1 MSGPRTTPAIDT
13 MTRTAWRLGALGLV
27 CLLLLGGC
35 KRPRVEDDN
44 VIARING
51 QPITVQDFTAA
62 VHRLKLAPLK
72 PGQPIV
78 IDSKLK
84 ALVLRDLI
92 DRHLILQ
99 RAEKLSLSVTP
110 QELALK
116 LSEVR
121 RDYQTTE
128 AFHNMIVRQ
137 YIDFNTWKQEVKT
150 QLLIEK
156 VINIEVYSKIKPTE
170 EQVKAYYRQ
179 HGAQYHVSAA
189 IYAYHVL
196 VNDAK
201 QAQQLRDRLVAG
213 QNLATLIGQFKIP
226 PEQAYYGR
234 PTLLQLGQM
243 PRRFDAQLAKLAVG
257 QWSPIIKTV
266 YGWHLVK
273 ILKRVGAGQ
282 KPLAQVRQNI
292 LAQLNLELQE
302 KALAK
307 WMNRLRRKADIQ
319 INKTFLPTEDQKRM
333 NSPKRS
339 KT

>member
-1 MSGPRTTPAIDT
+1 MRSPRTTPAADT
-13 MTRTAWRLGALGLV
+13 TARAAVLLGALGLV
-27 CLLLLGGC
+27 CLLLLDGC
-35 KRPRVEDDN
+35 KRPGIDDDN

-51 QPITVQDFTAA
+51 RPLTVQDFTAA

-92 DRHLILQ
+92 DRQLILQ
-99 RAEKLSLSVTP
+99 RARKLGLSVSP

-121 RDYQTTE
+121 RDYRTTE

-137 YIDFNTWKQEVKT
+137 YIEFNTWKQEVRT

-156 VINIEVYSKIKPTE
+156 VINIEVYSKIQPTE
-170 EQVKAYYRQ
+170 EQIKAYYRK
-179 HGAQYHVSAA
+179 HGPQYHVSAA
-189 IYAYHVL
+189 IYGYHVL
-196 VNDAK
+196 VHDPQ
-201 QAQQLRDRLVAG
+201 QAQKLRALLVAG
-213 QNLATLIGQFKIP
+213 RDLATLIGRFKIP

-243 PRRFDAQLAKLAVG
+243 PRRFDAQLVKLAIG
-257 QWSPIIKTV
+257 RWSPVIKTV

-282 KPLAQVRQNI
+282 KPLAQVRRNI
-292 LAQLNLELQE
+292 LTQLNLELQE
-302 KALAK
+302 RALAK
-307 WMNRLRRKADIQ
+307 WMNRLRRRADIR
-319 INKTFLPTEDQKRM
+319 INKSFLPPEDQKRI
-333 NSPKRS
+333 NTPKRS